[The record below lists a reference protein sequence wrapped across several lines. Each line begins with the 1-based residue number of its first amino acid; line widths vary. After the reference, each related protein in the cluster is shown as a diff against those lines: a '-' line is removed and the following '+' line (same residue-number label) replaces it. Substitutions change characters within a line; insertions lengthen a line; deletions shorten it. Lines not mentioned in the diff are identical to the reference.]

1 MSADEDPCRDPRDE
15 RDTGPS
21 TQPASQHTTK
31 KKGINIRKIACLCSG
46 HGDSNFGVS
55 FDETNTSSDCFSS
68 MLCPVPC
75 VNDLL

>member
-46 HGDSNFGVS
+46 HGDSNFSMS
-55 FDETNTSSDCFSS
+55 FDETI
-68 MLCPVPC
+68 LQYK
-75 VNDLL
+75 